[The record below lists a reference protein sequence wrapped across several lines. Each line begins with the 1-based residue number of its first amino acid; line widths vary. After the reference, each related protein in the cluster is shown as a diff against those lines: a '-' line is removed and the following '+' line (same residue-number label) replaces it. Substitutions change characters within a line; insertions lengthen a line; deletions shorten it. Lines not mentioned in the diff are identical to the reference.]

1 MLEKITM
8 YLNVYTVFI
17 CLGQRRIQKC
27 ILRLQKLRSSTTDEL
42 FFQLMSPDKR
52 VWLLN
57 QSAR

>member
-8 YLNVYTVFI
+8 YLTVYTVFI

-27 ILRLQKLRSSTTDEL
+27 KLRLQKLRSSTTDEL

>member
-1 MLEKITM
+1 MLERITM

-17 CLGQRRIQKC
+17 CLGQRRIQMCKF
-27 ILRLQKLRSSTTDEL
+27 RLQKLRSSTTDEL